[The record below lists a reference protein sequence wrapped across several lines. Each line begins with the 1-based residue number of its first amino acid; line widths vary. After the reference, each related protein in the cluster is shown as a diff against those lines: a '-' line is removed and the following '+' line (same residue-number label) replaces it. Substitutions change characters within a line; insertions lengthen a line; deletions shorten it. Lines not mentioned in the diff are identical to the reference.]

1 VGEGPKD
8 HWLQQRGLYGPSCV
22 SLDFA
27 LAWHG
32 LIPEGVADVTSV
44 TPKPSRRISN
54 ALGHFSYHHLPLRYY
69 AVGQELGQADNGLSF
84 LITSPAKALC
94 DRLVLS
100 RGLPLFSRGAMRQWL
115 LEDLRCDPELLGQLE
130 LVDIRSCLATGFKRR
145 QLGTLLAVMEGLQGE
160 VRA

>member
-1 VGEGPKD
+1 MVCLPLVAN
-8 HWLQQRGLYGPSCV
+8 HLYGPSCV

-27 LAWHG
+27 LARHG

-44 TPKPSRRISN
+44 TPKPSRRLSN
-54 ALGHFSYHHLPLRYY
+54 ASGRFSYHHLPLHYY
-69 AVGQELGQADNGLSF
+69 AVGQELGELDDGLSF

-100 RGLPLFSRGAMRQWL
+100 RGLPPLSRGAMRQWL
-115 LEDLRCDPELLGQLE
+115 LEDLRCDPELLGQLDLAE
-130 LVDIRSCLATGFKRR
+130 IRACLATGFKSR
-145 QLGTLLAVMEGLQGE
+145 QLGTLLSVMEGLQGE